1 MRTPPSPRGV
11 VQRSRSRI
19 GSQDHISSLP
29 SAAQTSPGVASRSTA
44 ALTTSGAFS
53 KKLSSTGRTGYGVLK
68 GSLFCSGDR
77 RGDAVVLDVEAPRP
91 AAVVDR
97 APRIHERVAAV
108 RVEVVAGAAARIP
121 DRPGEP
127 LVDALVER
135 RLDVVAD
142 VDAAEAAVGH
152 RAQCLDD
159 VVHLVLHDYG
169 RRRVAVA
176 DVRAEQHEEVGVA
189 GDDGSHVAA
198 RASLPALGERPAG
211 AVAYEVGD
219 RHIKQLEAGA

>member
-29 SAAQTSPGVASRSTA
+29 SAAQTSR
-44 ALTTSGAFS
+44 GAFS

-108 RVEVVAGAAARIP
+108 RVEVVAGAA
-121 DRPGEP
+121 
-127 LVDALVER
+127 
-135 RLDVVAD
+135 
-142 VDAAEAAVGH
+142 
-152 RAQCLDD
+152 
-159 VVHLVLHDYG
+159 
-169 RRRVAVA
+169 
-176 DVRAEQHEEVGVA
+176 
-189 GDDGSHVAA
+189 
-198 RASLPALGERPAG
+198 
-211 AVAYEVGD
+211 
-219 RHIKQLEAGA
+219 